1 MKRKLNDS
9 GKNAGQIFFSVGSST
24 TFTHSFFGLS
34 FFVVFLVVF
43 LVVFF
48 CSCIFSFLKDF
59 LDVFFSGF
67 FFRFL
72 TYTYEHFN
80 NRFTVQLMYI
90 IGLLVVL
97 LHVLLSEC
105 WF

>member
-1 MKRKLNDS
+1 M
-9 GKNAGQIFFSVGSST
+9 F
-24 TFTHSFFGLS
+24 
-34 FFVVFLVVF
+34 
-43 LVVFF
+43 
-48 CSCIFSFLKDF
+48 
-59 LDVFFSGF
+59 FFSGF

-72 TYTYEHFN
+72 IYTYEHFN
-80 NRFTVQLMYI
+80 NKRFTVQLMYI